1 MRWDTEQLRSN
12 SSSNPEGAWMRTIDL
27 VSDSGLSPPKKR
39 GVEHPASQL
48 ACKARAFLLS
58 SGFDELLLPQLVDE
72 KDIRMQLGAEAAL
85 ALNRSYYVAGQPA
98 PVLED
103 PDLSR
108 LRAIAPSF
116 NEAKAKS
123 LHKLAGSFAR
133 GELGTQELLDKMV
146 GRLGI
151 RMEQAARILDVIVPG
166 LQGLVPEPAPRVM
179 RDSLVPSWFESLS
192 AIIRRSP
199 LPAFLFTIG
208 PALSRESSSL
218 CASFVMVG
226 EDASLSS
233 GESAL
238 GTFLQGMGVAY
249 SLKKKKAT
257 SRHFIP
263 GAESLILANDG
274 ICLGHVGMLS
284 PLALS
289 NYDIDVPVF
298 CASVSLSATAV
309 ALGKASTERA
319 ALYPQFYGNWLLPDS
334 TIAALVKVGESPV
347 TQWGRD
353 LSRKIVR
360 TAELYSSHRAP
371 CEFKVFDKEIEDH
384 RIEVWLTA
392 KSKTLCNDAVLDEVM
407 VHDGILIN
415 IPPTGKGSDPVV
427 RGARNSGVRTG
438 IRLLNSFADMAASRI
453 EKNPIRSQSIAMA
466 SIASPED
473 ANISVPGIVS
483 DYIESKGRSYNISAD
498 LGLCAEARV
507 RRLWVHEQPR

>member
-12 SSSNPEGAWMRTIDL
+12 SSSDPEGAWMGTIDL
-27 VSDSGLSPPKKR
+27 VSDGDLSPPKKK
-39 GVEHPASQL
+39 GSEHPAAQL
-48 ACKARAFLLS
+48 ACKARDLLLS

-72 KDIRMQLGAEAAL
+72 KDIRLQLGAEAAL
-85 ALNRSYYVAGQPA
+85 ALNRSYYVASQPVPT
-98 PVLED
+98 PVD

-123 LHKLAGSFAR
+123 LHKLVSSFAR
-133 GELGTQELLDKMV
+133 GELGSQELLDKMV

-151 RMEQAARILDVIVPG
+151 RMEQATRVLDAIAPD
-166 LQGLVPEPAPRVM
+166 LQGLSPEPIPRVM
-179 RDSLVPSWFESLS
+179 RDSLVSVWFESLS
-192 AIIRRSP
+192 AMVRRRP

-218 CASFVMVG
+218 CTSFVMVG
-226 EDASLSS
+226 EDASPSS

-238 GTFLQGMGVAY
+238 NSFLQDMGITH

-263 GAESLILANDG
+263 GTETLILAKDG
-274 ICLGHVGMLS
+274 SCLGHVGMLS

-289 NYDIDVPVF
+289 NYDIGVPVF
-298 CASVSLSATAV
+298 CASVSLSAAAV
-309 ALGKASTERA
+309 ALGKAGTERA
-319 ALYPQFYGNWLLPDS
+319 ALYPQFYGNWILPDS
-334 TIAALVKVGESPV
+334 TIAALVQVGESPV
-347 TQWGRD
+347 TQWGCD

-384 RIEVWLTA
+384 RVEVWLTA
-392 KSKTLCNDAVLDEVM
+392 KSKTLCDDSVLDELV
-407 VHDGILIN
+407 VHDGVLIN
-415 IPPTGKGSDPVV
+415 IPPTGKGADPVV

-438 IRLLNSFADMAASRI
+438 IRLLNSFADMVASRV
-453 EKNPIRSQSIAMA
+453 EKSPFASQSIALM
-466 SIASPED
+466 SVASPKD
-473 ANISVPGIVS
+473 ANINVPGIVS
-483 DYIESKGRSYNISAD
+483 DYIESKDKPPNIHAG